1 MKSPLDEGD
10 VRDAVHRQDVRG
22 DQPTA
27 IADHPTGDLRP
38 TARRRAEID
47 HGHAR
52 AQDAILFLDFQQF
65 VAGARTVAVALR
77 HLHVGIVEMFFQPA
91 MASFGTGH
99 VLPRLSGTRIHL
111 NSGKITAFFPRGL
124 IMALT
129 QEQKKQFKSIGH
141 HLKPVLTVAE
151 NGLTEGVMAEL
162 ERALNDHEL
171 IKVQFRITERDDRR
185 ALIDELCK
193 NGSCELV
200 QVIGKMAL
208 VYRRN
213 AKPNRN
219 LSNISRFSG
228 L

>member
-1 MKSPLDEGD
+1 
-10 VRDAVHRQDVRG
+10 
-22 DQPTA
+22 
-27 IADHPTGDLRP
+27 
-38 TARRRAEID
+38 
-47 HGHAR
+47 
-52 AQDAILFLDFQQF
+52 
-65 VAGARTVAVALR
+65 
-77 HLHVGIVEMFFQPA
+77 MFFQPA
-91 MASFGTGH
+91 MASLGTGH
-99 VLPRLSGTRIHL
+99 VLPRLSGTRINV

-185 ALIDELCK
+185 ALIDELCQ

-213 AKPNRN
+213 PKPNRN
-219 LSNISRFSG
+219 LSNISRFSS